1 MYLDPSLFSFLR
13 PFLKKVIIYY
23 PKPFHTKTSL
33 QEIFLMHP
41 STARLEQN
49 LMSPLGLLH
58 SKARVVEILKKP
70 NRL

>member
-33 QEIFLMHP
+33 QELFLMHP
-41 STARLEQN
+41 STPRQQN
-49 LMSPLGLLH
+49 LMPPLGLLH
-58 SKARVVEILKKP
+58 SKARVVESLKKP
-70 NRL
+70 SRL